1 MNQNRDDHNRA
12 TDREKTAEKRGENQ
26 CIISL
31 ILAMADNGT
40 IGDKNALPWHLPND
54 LQFFKKS
61 TMGKPIV
68 MGRKTYQ
75 SIGRPLPGRTNVV
88 ISRSL
93 EEDALPGCLIY
104 PDLSVAIEALKRAHH
119 AQEIM
124 IMGGAQIYK
133 AALPLMDRLYLTHV
147 HANIEGDTQ
156 MPPFDFSH
164 ATLIFEEKH
173 HKDEKNRYDYT
184 FKIWDF
190 QK

>member
-1 MNQNRDDHNRA
+1 MDQNRQIDNSETQTESVSKNR
-12 TDREKTAEKRGENQ
+12 

-61 TMGKPIV
+61 TIGKPII
-68 MGRKTYQ
+68 MGRKTYE
-75 SIGRPLPGRTNVV
+75 SIGRPLPGRTNIV

-93 EEDALPGCLIY
+93 ETDALPGCLIY
-104 PDLSVAIEALKRAHH
+104 PDLPVAIEALKREYQAK
-119 AQEIM
+119 EIM

-147 HANIEGDTQ
+147 HAEIEGDTK

-184 FKIWDF
+184 FEIWDF
-190 QK
+190 EKQ